1 MVEEMGERDGNGWY
15 FWDNA
20 AWASHWKGG
29 VERELLW
36 LPFEEAR
43 LSVGAHFSKR
53 WGNARLSLSRPPSPC
68 TSALGRTQHWP
79 SR

>member
-36 LPFEEAR
+36 LPFEEAD
-43 LSVGAHFSKR
+43 
-53 WGNARLSLSRPPSPC
+53 
-68 TSALGRTQHWP
+68 
-79 SR
+79 